1 MTDLF
6 LRSMTSECLKG
17 ISYSFLSG
25 YNIKAKNIHFSEFV
39 HNETILNTTAHSI
52 LGKKNEHCI
61 KLAWK
66 FYLTA
71 ARMWRH
77 QSDSI
82 SPISLVVVLVW
93 DPKLKSTDN
102 VLLGTT
108 SFGPSSG
115 EVSKSLSLTFSAES
129 SLASFSFLQSLVWG
143 SVQFCLPL
151 HPVGI
156 LLILLSLFTAYMFT
170 VLCLL
175 LQ

>member
-52 LGKKNEHCI
+52 LGKKWALHKACLKILFDSSQNVTSPI
-61 KLAWK
+61 W
-66 FYLTA
+66 FYL
-71 ARMWRH
+71 
-77 QSDSI
+77 
-82 SPISLVVVLVW
+82 PISLVVVLVW